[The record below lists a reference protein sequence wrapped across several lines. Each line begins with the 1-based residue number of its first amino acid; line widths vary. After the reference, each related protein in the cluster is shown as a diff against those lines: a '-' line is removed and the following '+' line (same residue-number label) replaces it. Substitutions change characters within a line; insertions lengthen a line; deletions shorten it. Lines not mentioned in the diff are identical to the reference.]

1 MKAQLSENSPT
12 QVSPVDQGHWRTS
25 TMTKKPISVSQCGSG
40 HLGCLPLSAYC
51 DAYHDTPAAV
61 DKRIREGIWMM
72 GVHIH
77 RVSGFRERWV
87 DLDAINAWV
96 RSGSGNAS
104 CLPVTMARARGTR

>member
-1 MKAQLSENSPT
+1 MKAQLSENSPAS
-12 QVSPVDQGHWRTS
+12 VSPVDQGHWRNA
-25 TMTKKPISVSQCGSG
+25 TMTKKQMPMQGGSG

-61 DKRIREGIWMM
+61 DKRIREGIWMI

-77 RVSGFRERWV
+77 RVAGYRERWV

-104 CLPVTMARARGTR
+104 CVPVTMARARGPR